1 MLRSILAIVVGF
13 LVIGGLV
20 GVTDLAMHSVVPD
33 RFAANGGVT
42 DPLLLMIT
50 ELYVFVYAAFGCW
63 LCARIAGRRPM
74 FHALVLGVLGF
85 IFNIVGTSMTWQLYP
100 AWYHIVALIL
110 VMPAAWLGGR
120 IAERQFENR
129 PVGLAGAAA

>member
-20 GVTDLAMHSVVPD
+20 GVTDLGMHSMFAS
-33 RFAANGGVT
+33 RFAPNGGMT
-42 DPLLLMIT
+42 DPTLLLVT
-50 ELYVFVYAAFGCW
+50 EGYVFVYAAFGCW

-120 IAERQFENR
+120 IAERQVENR

>member
-1 MLRSILAIVVGF
+1 MLRSILAVVVGF

-20 GVTDLAMHSVVPD
+20 GVTDLAVHSL
-33 RFAANGGVT
+33 FAGRVAPNGGVT
-42 DPLLLMIT
+42 DPALLLVT
-50 ELYVFVYAAFGCW
+50 EIYVFIYATFGCW

-74 FHALVLGVLGF
+74 FHALILGALGF

-120 IAERQFENR
+120 IAERQLENR
-129 PVGLAGAAA
+129 PAGLAGAAA

>member
-1 MLRSILAIVVGF
+1 MARSILAIVVGF

-20 GVTDLAMHSVVPD
+20 GVTDLAMHSLFVGRYAP
-33 RFAANGGVT
+33 NGAVS
-42 DPLLLMIT
+42 DPALLMIT
-50 ELYVFVYAAFGCW
+50 EIYVFVYAAFGCW

-74 FHALVLGVLGF
+74 FHAIVLGVLGL
-85 IFNIVGTSMTWQLYP
+85 IFNVAGSYMAWQLYP
-100 AWYHIVALIL
+100 AWYHVVALVL

-129 PVGLAGAAA
+129 PARLAGAAA

>member
-1 MLRSILAIVVGF
+1 MLRSILAVVVGF

-20 GVTDLAMHSVVPD
+20 GVTDLAVHSLFPG
-33 RFAANGGVT
+33 RFAPNGGMT
-42 DPLLLMIT
+42 DPTLLLVT
-50 ELYVFVYAAFGCW
+50 EIYVFVYATAGCW

-74 FHALVLGVLGF
+74 FHALVLGVLGL
-85 IFNIVGTSMTWQLYP
+85 IFNIVGTSMAWHLYP

-120 IAERQFENR
+120 IAERQLENR
-129 PVGLAGAAA
+129 PAGLAGATA

>member
-1 MLRSILAIVVGF
+1 MARSILAVVVGF

-20 GVTDLAMHSVVPD
+20 GVTDLAMHSLFVGRYAP
-33 RFAANGGVT
+33 NGGVA
-42 DPLLLMIT
+42 DPLLLIIT
-50 ELYVFVYAAFGCW
+50 EFYVFAYATAGCW

-74 FHALVLGVLGF
+74 FHALVLGVLGL
-85 IFNIVGTSMTWQLYP
+85 IFNVIGSSMTWQLYP

-120 IAERQFENR
+120 IAERQLEGR
-129 PVGLAGAAA
+129 LAPLAGAAA